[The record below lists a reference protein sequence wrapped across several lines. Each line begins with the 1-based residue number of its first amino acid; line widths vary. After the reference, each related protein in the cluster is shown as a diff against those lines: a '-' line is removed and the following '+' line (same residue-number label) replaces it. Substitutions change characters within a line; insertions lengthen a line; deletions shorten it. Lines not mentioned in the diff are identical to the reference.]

1 MKHIINYKL
10 FEGLSHLITDDLYYE
25 FSSVEQFDEI
35 VNTEVKDKI
44 SESEINTI
52 NRLVYK
58 YVSNYGYNYGHS
70 FKAHHN
76 MSPSG
81 IKNRKLPIENDL
93 LYYTGTN
100 NISQELRVT
109 IYKFN
114 DSYWAVEVE
123 HYHSCSFRW
132 FVCDDIE
139 GLTNLFTEIEI
150 PN

>member
-35 VNTEVKDKI
+35 VNTEVREKI

-58 YVSNYGYNYGHS
+58 YTSNYGYNYGDR
-70 FKAHHN
+70 FEIHHN
-76 MSPSG
+76 MSPSSSWLEIG
-81 IKNRKLPIENDL
+81 HRQKPNHLIVKVFKLH
-93 LYYTGTN
+93 
-100 NISQELRVT
+100 
-109 IYKFN
+109 
-114 DSYWAVEVE
+114 DSYWAVEIE
-123 HYHSCSFRW
+123 LGSNNSKHQRQFKK
-132 FVCDDIE
+132 FVFKWYICDDLE
-139 GLTNLFTEIEI
+139 GLELLFKEIGI